1 MLRSG
6 KGFIMKKKMMGLL
19 GTCALSIFISLVGC
33 EDGITNGIWGQCF
46 PTIGKDCPINPPRNP
61 SPSLDLA
68 EPQDMATPD
77 LATPDLATPD
87 LATPD
92 LATPDL
98 ATPDLGTTSDLP
110 PSDIAVQVGDMTGA
124 GNPIDLALPKFD
136 LSKCT
141 GNGLNTIYGHAN
153 NPSCGADCGR
163 TCDVGN
169 GCNSTNGDNDCME
182 KHPLYMKKDLV
193 CKRGPG
199 QLADGGSIIGTFCG
213 PPP

>member
-1 MLRSG
+1 
-6 KGFIMKKKMMGLL
+6 MKKKMMGLL
-19 GTCALSIFISLVGC
+19 GFIALCISIGMIGC
-33 EDGITNGIWGQCF
+33 ERIDGIVGQCF
-46 PTIGKDCPINPPRNP
+46 PNPFGGSRSCQNPPSNPNP
-61 SPSLDLA
+61 STDLA
-68 EPQDMATPD
+68 DKPDLATPDLATPD

>member
-1 MLRSG
+1 
-6 KGFIMKKKMMGLL
+6 MKKKMMGLL

-92 LATPDL
+92 LTTPDL
-98 ATPDLGTTSDLP
+98 ATPDLGMPDDMMASDLP
-110 PSDIAVQVGDMTGA
+110 PSDIAVQIGDMTGA

-141 GNGLNTIYGHAN
+141 GNRKNTIYGYAN
-153 NPSCGADCGR
+153 NPSCGADCGQ
-163 TCDVGN
+163 TCDVGQGCDQNN
-169 GCNSTNGDNDCME
+169 GNKDCM
-182 KHPLYMKKDLV
+182 KAHPLYNKDLT
-193 CKRGPG
+193 CRLMPAW
-199 QLADGGSIIGTFCG
+199 LADGTPTTGYFCE
-213 PPP
+213 P